1 MIDFKIRKNSKLILI
16 ISKQESEN
24 SFLMQAMKLTFEQLG
39 LDMSNVSFG
48 FYDRINES
56 DLLIPL
62 NNAIVF
68 SNLPT
73 KVILDNS
80 KEIHCLPPLLVIASN
95 TDIQNQALK
104 QTAISIQKRL

>member
-16 ISKQESEN
+16 ISKKESEN
-24 SFLMQAMKLTFEQLG
+24 PFLMRAMKLTFEQFG

-48 FYDRINES
+48 FYDNLKES

-68 SNLPT
+68 SNIPN
-73 KVILDNS
+73 KVINDGT
-80 KEIHCLPPLLVIASN
+80 KEIHCLPLLFTIASSI
-95 TDIQNQALK
+95 DIQDKLK
-104 QTAISIQKRL
+104 QTAISIIKRL